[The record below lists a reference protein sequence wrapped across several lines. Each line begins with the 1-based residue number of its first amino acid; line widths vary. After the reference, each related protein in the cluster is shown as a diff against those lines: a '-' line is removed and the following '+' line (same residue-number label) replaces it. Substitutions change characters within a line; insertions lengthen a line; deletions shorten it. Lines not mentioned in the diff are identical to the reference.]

1 VLVSMN
7 STSSRVLSKIFRSM
21 EEAQHIHIV
30 LNTTTETVDVHLP
43 RLQLGFF
50 IDRNSG
56 AMYSRQFRGM
66 VIDSQQNIGTLTGL
80 TSKLVLKRE

>member
-1 VLVSMN
+1 
-7 STSSRVLSKIFRSM
+7 M